1 MNEEL
6 PSQWI
11 VMLPTAGRRKIPKD
25 VPWPSSIKPRIHDL
39 ETRHRHPE
47 LAILIKPLFLLLLHK
62 IVKFYQPCI
71 LQRNVHTENN
81 FKYHRSSVLS
91 ISRWGKKPIQQKVV
105 FFSFL
110 FFCLKYNGFSI
121 PALTKLTCN
130 KELDC

>member
-39 ETRHRHPE
+39 EIRHRHPE

-91 ISRWGKKPIQQKVV
+91 IIRWGEKTNPTE
-105 FFSFL
+105 SSL
-110 FFCLKYNGFSI
+110 FFLSVLLFKIQRFLHPCFDKAYMQ
-121 PALTKLTCN
+121 
-130 KELDC
+130 